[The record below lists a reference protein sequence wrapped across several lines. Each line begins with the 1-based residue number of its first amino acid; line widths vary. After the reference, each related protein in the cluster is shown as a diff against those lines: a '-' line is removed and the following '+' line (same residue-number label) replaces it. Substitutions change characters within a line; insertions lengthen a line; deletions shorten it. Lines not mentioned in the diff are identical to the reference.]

1 MNYLPSP
8 ESHSLKTRIKKDLAL
23 SLLERKMYRCML
35 KIAQSP
41 KPRTAIFAYINNKS
55 FGVNDNGGVTRAEA
69 LSHGLAQKYLSIE
82 NRYIVGKRPKGYRLT
97 DKGKTALSWAVSFG
111 YKAETVTQK
120 APKIPDTLVIQR
132 IHRRNLQELNLSSKF
147 KKSKLT
153 SFYSIDSFYR
163 TYRTC
168 KSGECQIKVDDYGRV
183 HYPITNLQ
191 KSLRPNLS
199 LSGPDGDSLVEV
211 DIKCSNPVMLLK
223 GGIVHPDEAQ
233 DWAELIHSN
242 VFYEHLSAKNTKRS
256 LAKKYINAVFNGSA
270 GKTRSRLS
278 KFFPKT
284 MARINRDT
292 GKELMRLESSI
303 MNPLVEELDSDG
315 IQCLRLHDAILC
327 KPEEAHVIAYKLGE
341 KGFSTQNQSV
351 SISDLLKAL

>member
-1 MNYLPSP
+1 MTNLPSP
-8 ESHSLKTRIKKDLAL
+8 ETHSLKTRIKKDLPL

-41 KPRTAIFAYINNKS
+41 KPRTATFAYINNKS

-69 LSHGLAQKYLSIE
+69 INHGLVQKYLSIE
-82 NRYIVGKRPKGYRLT
+82 NKYIVGKRPKGYRLT
-97 DKGKTALSWAVSFG
+97 DKGKTALSRAVSFG
-111 YKAETVTQK
+111 YKAETITPKDPK
-120 APKIPDTLVIQR
+120 APDTLAIQR
-132 IHRRNLQELNLSSKF
+132 IHRKNLEELNLSSKF
-147 KKSKLT
+147 KKSRLT
-153 SFYSIDSFYR
+153 SFYSIDSFFR

-168 KSGECQIKVDDYGRV
+168 KSGECKIKVDDYGRV

-191 KSLRPNLS
+191 KGLRPNLS
-199 LSGPDGDSLVEV
+199 LNGPNCDPLVEV

-223 GGIVHPDEAQ
+223 GGIVHPDEAKG
-233 DWAELIHSN
+233 WADLIHSN
-242 VFYEHLSAKNTKRS
+242 AFYEHLSAKNTNRS
-256 LAKKYINAVFNGSA
+256 LAKKYINAVFNGSS
-270 GKTRSRLS
+270 GKTSSRLS

-284 MARINRDT
+284 MARINQDT

-327 KPEEAHVIAYKLGE
+327 KPEEAHVVAYKLGE
-341 KGFSTQNQSV
+341 RGISTQNHRVSV
-351 SISDLLKAL
+351 GDLLRGL